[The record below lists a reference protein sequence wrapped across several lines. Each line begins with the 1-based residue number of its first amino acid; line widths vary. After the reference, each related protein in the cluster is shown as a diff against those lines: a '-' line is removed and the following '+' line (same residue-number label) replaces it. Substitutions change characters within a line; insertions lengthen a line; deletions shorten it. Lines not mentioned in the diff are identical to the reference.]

1 MKKQTFNKTTTMK
14 KQTLSEEFR
23 RMQKLAGLITE
34 NDNYPKDDY
43 PYELGEPHPSAVY
56 PAGGALHTLSTGT
69 SIDIGED
76 PYHGQYPE
84 LTIEEH
90 EEVIKLLEDYIE
102 QYEEN
107 FGGTKYYNEDVV
119 NLTKYI
125 VQQHRKKISSL

>member
-23 RMQKLAGLITE
+23 RMQKLTGLITE
-34 NDNYPKDDY
+34 NDNYPNDEL
-43 PYELGEPHPSAVY
+43 PYELGKPHPASVY
-56 PAGGALHTLSTGT
+56 PAGGTWHTLSTGT